1 MFVVPVTFKNGT
13 TYDVFVFGTLS
24 ILPSTDKK
32 SPFRGSVCTG
42 QLGRYVSRNSRT
54 MAELLNDVFRDI
66 QRDIGADLTAFLYRT
81 YFNHIEIDFG
91 AIQQV
96 IIEAFEQT
104 MKPTA
109 ISDETWDE
117 FLNTLLIGIEVAINT
132 TWYVPHF
139 WDQEIEDEDEMM
151 GCVMTMMRAVFA
163 VVTRTQGDTMLREM
177 EGSNLPRLDQ
187 ENATGHR

>member
-1 MFVVPVTFKNGT
+1 MA
-13 TYDVFVFGTLS
+13 
-24 ILPSTDKK
+24 
-32 SPFRGSVCTG
+32 
-42 QLGRYVSRNSRT
+42 
-54 MAELLNDVFRDI
+54 AELLNDVFRDI

-81 YFNHIEIDFG
+81 YVEHIEIDFG
-91 AIQQV
+91 VIQQV

-139 WDQEIEDEDEMM
+139 WDQEIEDETEMM
-151 GCVMTMMRAVFA
+151 GCVTTMMHAVFA
-163 VVTRTQGDTMLREM
+163 VVTRTQGETMLREM
-177 EGSNLPRLDQ
+177 EGSNLPC
-187 ENATGHR
+187 